1 MVTLF
6 DQLGAATQNRLIEV
20 GQPASFTADQFLI
33 RDGDSS
39 QDVFLINDGLAKVVK
54 SSMEGRVTFVALR
67 GPGCLVGEL
76 SMLVPSPRSASVQA
90 VADTSATRF
99 SFDQFR
105 RLLVET
111 PELTVAMLSDV
122 SAKLQEATDQIHDL
136 SAANAVTRMAS
147 RLVRLAAE
155 ASPPTEVSSITLTLP
170 VSQQE
175 LGEWAGLSR
184 AATAGALG
192 QLRDAGLIETSRMAI
207 TINDIDRLGAMA
219 HA

>member
-6 DQLGAATQNRLIEV
+6 DQLDAATQSRVLDGGHLAEF
-20 GQPASFTADQFLI
+20 AADEFLI
-33 RDGDSS
+33 RDGDNS
-39 QDVFLINDGLAKVVK
+39 QEVFLIRQGLVKVVK
-54 SSMEGRVTFVALR
+54 SSTEGRVTFVALR

-90 VADTSATRF
+90 VEVTSVVKFTFDRF
-99 SFDQFR
+99 R
-105 RLLVET
+105 KHLVDL
-111 PELTVAMLSDV
+111 PPLTVAMLADV
-122 SAKLQEATDQIHDL
+122 AAKLQEATDHIHDL

-147 RLVRLAAE
+147 RLVRLAEDANR
-155 ASPPTEVSSITLTLP
+155 SSSESAIQLTLP

-192 QLRDAGLIETSRMAI
+192 QLRDDGLIRTGRMTI
-207 TINDIDRLGAMA
+207 TINDMDQLSAMA
-219 HA
+219 DA